1 MDLTPSVGT
10 APILTTGIVM
20 MIIATNI
27 TIILPNFPRTRTN
40 FPWMHV
46 DVLVQLGEK
55 ILLYIRAYF
64 CVLKS

>member
-20 MIIATNI
+20 MIIATSI

-55 ILLYIRAYF
+55 
-64 CVLKS
+64 